1 MKRIIICLSAI
12 TVSLQGCGVYQKYS
26 KTTEVDKNLFGGEYV
41 NEYAAVDT
49 ASSIATLS
57 WREFFTDPQLR
68 NLIDSALVRNTDLRT
83 AGLRVEQASAALSA
97 ARLAYL
103 PSVSLT
109 GDGTLSRWDGQDS
122 KTYNLGGN
130 ASWELDIFGR
140 VRNAKM
146 EARSALESSQA
157 YEQAVKTSLIAT
169 VASTY
174 YSLLMLDERLAINER
189 TLDNWTKTVSAM
201 SSLMKAGY
209 YNKTAVLQAEANRM
223 ALEQAV
229 LSVRQSIA
237 ETEKSMC
244 SLLAITPDSIE
255 RGTLDGQSFPQ
266 ELSVGLPASLLANR
280 PDVRQAEASL
290 AKAFYAVGSA
300 RSAFYP
306 SLTLSGSAGWTNNGG
321 GVEVNPGNLLM
332 NMAGSLVQPLF
343 NRGTNVANLK
353 IAKAEQEAALLAF
366 NQKLLDAGAEVN
378 NSLTSW
384 QTARKRLEIG
394 EKRIESLQETV
405 QKTERLMKHSSVNY
419 LEVLTAQQS
428 LLAAEE
434 EQAQDRFEEI
444 RSVISLYQALG
455 GGWR

>member
-1 MKRIIICLSAI
+1 MKRIIVCLSVLAA
-12 TVSLQGCGVYQKYS
+12 VLQGCGVYQKYS
-26 KTTEVDKNLFGGEYV
+26 KTTEVDKDLFGD
-41 NEYAAVDT
+41 EYADVDT
-49 ASSIATLS
+49 TSIATVS

-68 NLIDSALVRNTDLRT
+68 DLIDSALVRNTDQRT
-83 AGLRVEQASAALSA
+83 AHLRVEQAEASLSA
-97 ARLAYL
+97 ARLAFL
-103 PSVSLT
+103 PSVGLN
-109 GDGTLSRWDGQDS
+109 GEGAVARWDGQNS
-122 KTYNLGGN
+122 KTYNLGAN

-146 EARSALESSQA
+146 EAKSALEGSLA
-157 YEQAVKTSLIAT
+157 YEQAVRTSLVAT

-174 YSLLMLDERLAINER
+174 YSMLMLDEQLAINER
-189 TLDNWTKTVSAM
+189 TLENWDKTVSAM
-201 SSLMKAGY
+201 KSLMKAGY
-209 YNKTAVLQAEANRM
+209 FNKTAVLQAEANKM

-229 LSVRQSIA
+229 LSVKQSIS

-244 SLLAITPDSIE
+244 SLLAMTPGSIE

-266 ELSVGLPASLLANR
+266 ELSVGLPVSLLANR
-280 PDVRQAEASL
+280 PDVRQAEAQL
-290 AKAFYAVGSA
+290 AQAFYAVGSA

-306 SLTLSGSAGWTNNGG
+306 SLNLSGAAGWTNNGG
-321 GVEVNPGNLLM
+321 GMVVNPGDLLL
-332 NMAGSLVQPLF
+332 NMAGSLAQPLF
-343 NRGTNVANLK
+343 NKGANVANLK

-366 NQKLLDAGAEVN
+366 RQKLLDAGAEVN

-394 EKRIESLQETV
+394 EKRIESLKETV

-428 LLAAEE
+428 LLSAEE
-434 EQAQDRFEEI
+434 SQVQDRYEEI
-444 RSVISLYQALG
+444 RSVIALYQALG

>member
-1 MKRIIICLSAI
+1 M
-12 TVSLQGCGVYQKYS
+12 QGCGVYQKYS
-26 KTTEVDKNLFGGEYV
+26 KTTEVDKDLFGD
-41 NEYAAVDT
+41 EYAGVDT
-49 ASSIATLS
+49 ASIATVS
-57 WREFFTDPQLR
+57 WREFFKDPMLR
-68 NLIDSALVRNTDLRT
+68 RLIDSALVRNTDLRT
-83 AGLRVEQASAALSA
+83 AHLRTEQASAALSA

-109 GDGTLSRWDGQDS
+109 GDAAVSRWDGQDA
-122 KTYNLGGN
+122 KTYNLGAG

-146 EARSALESSQA
+146 EAKSALEASQA
-157 YEQAVKTSLIAT
+157 YEQAVRTSLIAT
-169 VASTY
+169 VASSY
-174 YSLLMLDERLAINER
+174 YSLLMLDEQLAINER
-189 TLDNWTKTVSAM
+189 TLDNWTATVSAM
-201 SSLMKAGY
+201 NSLMKAGY
-209 YNKTAVLQAEANRM
+209 FNKTAILQAEANKM

-229 LSVRQSIA
+229 LSVRQSIS
-237 ETEKSMC
+237 ETEKSLC
-244 SLLAITPDSIE
+244 SLLARTPGSIE
-255 RGTLDGQSFPQ
+255 RGVLADQSFPQ
-266 ELSVGLPASLLANR
+266 ELSVGLPVSLLANR
-280 PDVRQAEASL
+280 PDVRQAEAQL
-290 AKAFYAVGSA
+290 AQAFYAVGSA

-321 GVEVNPGNLLM
+321 GVVVNPGDLLM

-343 NRGTNVANLK
+343 NKGANVANLK
-353 IAKAEQEAALLAF
+353 IAKAEQDAASLAF
-366 NQKLLDAGAEVN
+366 QQKLLDAGTEVN

-394 EKRIESLQETV
+394 EKRIATLRETV

-434 EQAQDRFEEI
+434 SQVQDRFEEI
-444 RSVISLYQALG
+444 RSVIALYQALG

>member
-1 MKRIIICLSAI
+1 MKRIIICLSA
-12 TVSLQGCGVYQKYS
+12 LAALMQGCGVYQKYS
-26 KTTEVDKNLFGGEYV
+26 KTTEVDKDLFGD
-41 NEYAAVDT
+41 EYAGVDT
-49 ASSIATLS
+49 ASIATVS
-57 WREFFTDPQLR
+57 WREFFKDPMLR
-68 NLIDSALVRNTDLRT
+68 RLIDSALVRNTDLRT
-83 AGLRVEQASAALSA
+83 AHLRTEQASAALSA

-109 GDGTLSRWDGQDS
+109 GDAAVSRWDGQEA
-122 KTYNLGGN
+122 KTYILGAG

-146 EARSALESSQA
+146 EAKSALEASQA
-157 YEQAVKTSLIAT
+157 YEQAVRTSLIAT
-169 VASTY
+169 VASSY
-174 YSLLMLDERLAINER
+174 YSLLMLDEQLAINER
-189 TLDNWTKTVSAM
+189 TLDNWTATVSAM
-201 SSLMKAGY
+201 NSLMKAGY
-209 YNKTAVLQAEANRM
+209 FNKTAILQAEANKM

-229 LSVRQSIA
+229 LSVRQSIS
-237 ETEKSMC
+237 ETEKSLC
-244 SLLAITPDSIE
+244 SLLARTPGSIE
-255 RGTLDGQSFPQ
+255 RGVLADQSFPQ
-266 ELSVGLPASLLANR
+266 ELSVGLPVSLLANR
-280 PDVRQAEASL
+280 PGVRQAEAHL
-290 AKAFYAVGSA
+290 APAINAVGSA

-321 GVEVNPGNLLM
+321 GVVVNPGDLLM

-343 NRGTNVANLK
+343 NKGANVANLK
-353 IAKAEQEAALLAF
+353 IAKAEQDAASLAF
-366 NQKLLDAGAEVN
+366 QQKLLDAGTEVN

-394 EKRIESLQETV
+394 EKRIATLRETV

-434 EQAQDRFEEI
+434 SQVQDRFEEI
-444 RSVISLYQALG
+444 RSVIALYQALG

>member
-1 MKRIIICLSAI
+1 MKRIIISLALLAA
-12 TVSLQGCGVYQKYS
+12 VLQGCGVYQKYS
-26 KTTEVDKNLFGGEYV
+26 KATDVDKDLFGD
-41 NEYAAVDT
+41 EYASVDT
-49 ASSIATLS
+49 TSIATLS
-57 WREFFTDPQLR
+57 WREFFTDPKLR
-68 NLIDSALVRNTDLRT
+68 DLIDSVLVRNTDLRM
-83 AGLRVEQASAALSA
+83 AHIRVEQAEASLSA
-97 ARLAYL
+97 ARLAIL
-103 PSVSLT
+103 PSVGL
-109 GDGTLSRWDGQDS
+109 GAEGTVARWNGQNS

-146 EARSALESSQA
+146 EAKSALEGSQA
-157 YEQAVKTSLIAT
+157 YEQAVRTSLVAT

-174 YSLLMLDERLAINER
+174 YSLLMLDEQLAINER
-189 TLDNWTKTVSAM
+189 TLENWDKTVSAM
-201 SSLMKAGY
+201 KSLMKAGY
-209 YNKTAVLQAEANRM
+209 FNKTAVLQAEANKM

-229 LSVRQSIA
+229 LSVRQSIS

-244 SLLAITPDSIE
+244 SLLAKTPGSIE

-266 ELSVGLPASLLANR
+266 ELSVGLPVSLLANR
-280 PDVRQAEASL
+280 PDVRQAEAQL
-290 AKAFYAVGSA
+290 AQAFYAVGSA

-306 SLTLSGSAGWTNNGG
+306 SLNLSGAVGWTNNGG
-321 GVEVNPGNLLM
+321 GMVVNPGDLLL

-343 NRGTNVANLK
+343 NEGANVANLK
-353 IAKAEQEAALLAF
+353 IAKAGQEAALLAF
-366 NQKLLDAGAEVN
+366 RQKLLDAGAEVN

-394 EKRIESLQETV
+394 EKRIQSLKETV

-428 LLAAEE
+428 LLSAEE
-434 EQAQDRFEEI
+434 SQVQDRYEEI
-444 RSVISLYQALG
+444 RSIIALYQALG

>member
-1 MKRIIICLSAI
+1 MALLAA
-12 TVSLQGCGVYQKYS
+12 VLQGCGVYQKYS
-26 KTTEVDKNLFGGEYV
+26 KATDVDKDLFGD
-41 NEYAAVDT
+41 EYASVDT
-49 ASSIATLS
+49 TSIATLS
-57 WREFFTDPQLR
+57 WREFFTDPKLR
-68 NLIDSALVRNTDLRT
+68 DLIDSVLVRNTDLRM
-83 AGLRVEQASAALSA
+83 AHIRVEQAEASLSA
-97 ARLAYL
+97 ARLAIL
-103 PSVSLT
+103 PSVGL
-109 GDGTLSRWDGQDS
+109 GAEGTVARWNGQNS

-146 EARSALESSQA
+146 EAKSALEGSQA
-157 YEQAVKTSLIAT
+157 YEQAVRTSLVAT

-174 YSLLMLDERLAINER
+174 YSLLMLDEQLAINER
-189 TLDNWTKTVSAM
+189 TLENWDKTVSAM
-201 SSLMKAGY
+201 KSLMKAGY
-209 YNKTAVLQAEANRM
+209 FNKTAVLQAEANKM

-229 LSVRQSIA
+229 LSVRQSIS

-244 SLLAITPDSIE
+244 SLLAKTPGSIE

-266 ELSVGLPASLLANR
+266 ELSVGLPVSLLANR
-280 PDVRQAEASL
+280 PDVRQAEAQL
-290 AKAFYAVGSA
+290 AQAFYAVGSA

-306 SLTLSGSAGWTNNGG
+306 SLNLSGAVGWTNNGG
-321 GVEVNPGNLLM
+321 GMVVNPGDLLL

-343 NRGTNVANLK
+343 NEGANVANLK
-353 IAKAEQEAALLAF
+353 IAKAGQEAALLAF
-366 NQKLLDAGAEVN
+366 RQKLLDAGAEVN

-394 EKRIESLQETV
+394 EKRIQSLKETV

-428 LLAAEE
+428 LLSAEE
-434 EQAQDRFEEI
+434 SQVQDRYEEI
-444 RSVISLYQALG
+444 RSIIALYQALG

>member
-1 MKRIIICLSAI
+1 MKRIIICLSA
-12 TVSLQGCGVYQKYS
+12 LAALMQGCGVYQKYS
-26 KTTEVDKNLFGGEYV
+26 KTTEVDKDLFGD
-41 NEYAAVDT
+41 EYAGVDT
-49 ASSIATLS
+49 ASIATVS
-57 WREFFTDPQLR
+57 WREFFKDPMLR
-68 NLIDSALVRNTDLRT
+68 RLIDSALVRNTDLRT
-83 AGLRVEQASAALSA
+83 AHLRTEQASAALSA

-109 GDGTLSRWDGQDS
+109 GDAAVSRWDGQDA
-122 KTYNLGGN
+122 KTYNLGAG

-146 EARSALESSQA
+146 EAKSALEASQA
-157 YEQAVKTSLIAT
+157 YEQAVRTSLIAT
-169 VASTY
+169 VASSY
-174 YSLLMLDERLAINER
+174 YSLLMLDEQLAINER
-189 TLDNWTKTVSAM
+189 TLDNWTATVSAM
-201 SSLMKAGY
+201 NSLMKAGY
-209 YNKTAVLQAEANRM
+209 FNKTAILQAEANKM

-229 LSVRQSIA
+229 LSVRQSIS
-237 ETEKSMC
+237 ETEKSLC
-244 SLLAITPDSIE
+244 SLLARTPGSIE
-255 RGTLDGQSFPQ
+255 RGVLADQSFPQ
-266 ELSVGLPASLLANR
+266 ELSVGLPVSLLANR
-280 PDVRQAEASL
+280 PDVRQAEAQL
-290 AKAFYAVGSA
+290 AQAFYAVGSA

-321 GVEVNPGNLLM
+321 GVVVNPGDLLM

-343 NRGTNVANLK
+343 NKGANVANLK
-353 IAKAEQEAALLAF
+353 IAKAEQDAASLAF
-366 NQKLLDAGAEVN
+366 QQKLLDAGTEVN

-394 EKRIESLQETV
+394 EKRIATLRETV

-434 EQAQDRFEEI
+434 SQVQDRFEEI
-444 RSVISLYQALG
+444 RSVIALYQALG

>member
-1 MKRIIICLSAI
+1 MALLA
-12 TVSLQGCGVYQKYS
+12 VVLQGCGVYQKYS
-26 KTTEVDKNLFGGEYV
+26 KATDVDKDLFGD
-41 NEYAAVDT
+41 EYASVDT
-49 ASSIATLS
+49 TSIATLS
-57 WREFFTDPQLR
+57 WREFFTDPKLR
-68 NLIDSALVRNTDLRT
+68 DLIDSVLVRNTDLRM
-83 AGLRVEQASAALSA
+83 AHIRVEQAEASLFA
-97 ARLAYL
+97 ARLAFL
-103 PSVSLT
+103 PSV
-109 GDGTLSRWDGQDS
+109 GLSGEGAVARWDGQNS
-122 KTYNLGGN
+122 KTYNLGAN

-146 EARSALESSQA
+146 ESKSALEGSQA
-157 YEQAVKTSLIAT
+157 YEQAVRTSLVAT

-174 YSLLMLDERLAINER
+174 YSLLMLDEQLAINER
-189 TLDNWTKTVSAM
+189 TLENWDKTVSAM
-201 SSLMKAGY
+201 KSLMKAGY
-209 YNKTAVLQAEANRM
+209 FNKTAVLQAEANKM

-229 LSVRQSIA
+229 LSVKQSIS

-244 SLLAITPDSIE
+244 SLLAKTPGSIE

-266 ELSVGLPASLLANR
+266 ELSVGLPVSLLANR
-280 PDVRQAEASL
+280 PDVRQAEAQL
-290 AKAFYAVGSA
+290 AQAFYAVGSA

-306 SLTLSGSAGWTNNGG
+306 SLNLSGAAGWTNNGG
-321 GVEVNPGNLLM
+321 GIVVNPGDLLL
-332 NMAGSLVQPLF
+332 NMAGSLAQPLF
-343 NRGTNVANLK
+343 NKGANVANLK

-366 NQKLLDAGAEVN
+366 RQKLLDAGAEVN

-394 EKRIESLQETV
+394 EKRIESLKEAV

-428 LLAAEE
+428 LLSAEE
-434 EQAQDRFEEI
+434 SQVQDRYEEI